1 MEFFFDRGTILIE
14 SIDGPAGAPESSG
27 PEAST
32 LPGYFRWDSRV
43 QRYRA
48 QAHLLP
54 RFREWLEQGG
64 IEVAYRSPRPDGFR
78 PVPMEKAA
86 LPCLRPYQQDAL
98 EAWIAAGS
106 RGLVAL
112 PTGSGKTRLAIRAM
126 LALGRPALIA
136 VPTRHLLHQWK
147 AALAESYSG
156 PIGLLGDGEQVIE
169 PFTIATYESA
179 RIHMDRIGDHFD
191 LLVIDEAHHI
201 ASEELQ
207 EASGM
212 STAALRLGLS
222 ATFPED
228 SEWRG
233 RAAALLGPVV
243 YALPISALAGNYLS
257 SFEIKMIQ
265 LRLSR
270 DEQAAYDQARTK
282 FDLHYRPFSQTFPQ
296 ARWIDFVRAATRSP
310 DGREALAALRRSR
323 AITAL
328 PRAKLL
334 ALDQLLDQH
343 LEEAKLIFTADN
355 RSAYEVSRRFL
366 IPAITCDIER
376 EEREEILGR
385 FRDGVYRAIVSAK
398 VLNEGL
404 DIPAASVAIIAGG
417 SPNPLEHAQRI
428 GRVLRPLPGK
438 KALVYELVVGGTS
451 DWIISERRSRA
462 SVLGTAPSL

>member
-1 MEFFFDRGTILIE
+1 
-14 SIDGPAGAPESSG
+14 
-27 PEAST
+27 
-32 LPGYFRWDSRV
+32 LPGYFCWDPRV

-48 QAHLLP
+48 PAQILP
-54 RFREWLEQGG
+54 RFREWLGQGG
-64 IEVAYRSPRPDGFR
+64 IEVVFRSPRPDGFQPL
-78 PVPMEKAA
+78 PVRRDA
-86 LPCLRPYQQDAL
+86 LPSLRPYQQDAL
-98 EAWIAAGS
+98 QSWVAAGS

-112 PTGSGKTRLAIRAM
+112 PTGSGKTRLAIRA
-126 LALGRPALIA
+126 LLDLGRPALIA

-147 AALAESYSG
+147 AALAQFYSG
-156 PIGLLGDGEQVIE
+156 PIGLLGDGEQTIE

-191 LLVIDEAHHI
+191 FLVIDEAHHL

-222 ATFPED
+222 ANFPED
-228 SEWRG
+228 AEWRG
-233 RAAALLGPVV
+233 RAAAILGPVV

-257 SFEIKMIQ
+257 SFEIKVIA

-270 DEQAAYDQARTK
+270 DEQASYDQARAK
-282 FDLHYRPFSQTFPQ
+282 FHLHYRPFCETFPQ
-296 ARWIDFVRAATRSP
+296 ARWIDFVRAAARTP

-328 PRAKLL
+328 PRAKVL

-343 LEEAKLIFTADN
+343 HEEAKLIFTADN

-376 EEREEILGR
+376 GEREEILGR
-385 FRDGVYRAIVSAK
+385 FRDGVYRAMVSAK

-438 KALVYELVVGGTS
+438 KALVYELVVSGTN
-451 DWIISERRSRA
+451 DWFISERRTRA
-462 SVLGTAPSL
+462 SVLGTASSI